1 MTNLFY
7 LCFKPMISNCHL
19 FFKGPPGPPGEKGDR
34 GPTGEVGPQGIP
46 GPVGTVTTPSYTA
59 GLGNVHL
66 WMCVGGISY
75 LTGSL
80 CGVCVCVCPHV
91 YVCVCWGHIKW
102 YQMIITIMFWMV
114 SSDSWFLKKVK
125 CFNNMGLF
133 ISLES
138 ALHITDC
145 KQYLADLVLGHMW
158 RKIWKPSS
166 HWIYLEVTWFLRYK
180 KKKQLM

>member
-7 LCFKPMISNCHL
+7 LCFQPMISNCHL

-66 WMCVGGISY
+66 CMCVGGISY

-80 CGVCVCVCPHV
+80 CGVCVCVPA
-91 YVCVCWGHIKW
+91 CVCLCVLRA
-102 YQMIITIMFWMV
+102 YQMISNDNHYHVLNGKQWLLIF
-114 SSDSWFLKKVK
+114 K
-125 CFNNMGLF
+125 
-133 ISLES
+133 ES
-138 ALHITDC
+138 
-145 KQYLADLVLGHMW
+145 
-158 RKIWKPSS
+158 
-166 HWIYLEVTWFLRYK
+166 
-180 KKKQLM
+180 